1 MCRTVLTQNRIRI
14 GLYKGLLWALAYL
27 CHTWRSL
34 LELWP
39 LLLILIE
46 LEIHFGHWS
55 LNNQQPDSS
64 KRIIIYFHFF
74 LYRVVWIHCR
84 CCLLWPCLLCDYLNL
99 SFRIQ
104 FSNKMPKFRH
114 CFSLCVGKCESELSK
129 HYEIDHFISY
139 RFFIRY
145 RLLYLGTHNDAQQN
159 KWNQPSNAT
168 RKWLKMHLSVLWQS
182 IFV

>member
-39 LLLILIE
+39 LLLLLIE

-84 CCLLWPCLLCDYLNL
+84 CCLLCDLV
-99 SFRIQ
+99 S
-104 FSNKMPKFRH
+104 
-114 CFSLCVGKCESELSK
+114 CV
-129 HYEIDHFISY
+129 
-139 RFFIRY
+139 
-145 RLLYLGTHNDAQQN
+145 T
-159 KWNQPSNAT
+159 T
-168 RKWLKMHLSVLWQS
+168 S
-182 IFV
+182 IFRFVYNFQTKCQNFGTVFPYVLGNAKVNSRNTMKLTISLVTVFSSDTVCCI